1 MNYKKYHIN
10 FIIFMILI
18 IIFNLYFSTF
28 YNVIEYATNL
38 HETPPFQTIYNDLS
52 INLKDIK
59 TLISANEQDF
69 IVVNNNIFLD
79 SKQYYISIAIFS
91 ELIMFN
97 KELIEEN
104 NLEDI
109 TAEENNLENITTEEY
124 PQSIQLYYSYIGSLF
139 KNIAEI
145 IENYNKYKNDINL
158 IVVDYFNKDVDYA
171 FTNDFQ
177 ILYSDLNKALSDI
190 RSFLD
195 TYYDYDFNL
204 LKSDYA
210 INPDFIIIITSIFAE
225 VNQISQLKNDE
236 YNMKLNNFTSNII
249 LLYNHFYFYENDI
262 YKVINNNS
270 NNNSSS
276 STLQIN
282 KSELFN
288 IINKNLDKF
297 PEIVKYDELNEE
309 LSTVIR
315 EEDLNNKV
323 DTIINSYS

>member
-1 MNYKKYHIN
+1 MNYNKYHIN
-10 FIIFMILI
+10 FVIFMILI

-38 HETPPFQTIYNDLS
+38 DETPPFQTIYNDLS
-52 INLKDIK
+52 INLKDIQN
-59 TLISANEQDF
+59 LISANEPDF
-69 IVVNNNIFLD
+69 IVLNNNIFLD

-97 KELIEEN
+97 KEVLDDN
-104 NLEDI
+104 NLETK
-109 TAEENNLENITTEEY
+109 TAEQY
-124 PQSIQLYYSYIGSLF
+124 PQSIQLYFSYIKSLF

-158 IVVDYFNKDVDYA
+158 IVVDYLNKDVDYT

-177 ILYSDLNKALSDI
+177 SIYSDLNKSLSDI

-195 TYYDYDFNL
+195 TYHDYDFNL

-225 VNQISQLKNDE
+225 VIQIYQLKNDD
-236 YNMKLNNFTSNII
+236 YNMKLNSFTSNII
-249 LLYNHFYFYENDI
+249 LLNHHFYFYENDI
-262 YKVINNNS
+262 YKVINNNNS
-270 NNNSSS
+270 NNNNSSS
-276 STLQIN
+276 LQIN
-282 KSELFN
+282 KSELFS
-288 IINKNLDKF
+288 IINDNLDEF
-297 PEIVKYDELNEE
+297 PEFVKYDGLNEE

-315 EEDLNNKV
+315 EEDFNDKV
-323 DTIINSYS
+323 DTRINNFSPNITY